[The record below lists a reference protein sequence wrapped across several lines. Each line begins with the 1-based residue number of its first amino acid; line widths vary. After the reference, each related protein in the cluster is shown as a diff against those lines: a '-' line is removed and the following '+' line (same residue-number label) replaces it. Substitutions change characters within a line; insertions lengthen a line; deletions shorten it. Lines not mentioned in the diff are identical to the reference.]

1 MKYVLIAKTNKY
13 GKLYYKKES
22 HEIYQMK
29 ERRNSR
35 RSMSDGSNIT
45 PPLFFAVLTINVIY
59 PWILKLL
66 SNVGAS
72 YPFVLFSV
80 VFVLF
85 LAGICYFENKKLN
98 RVMVRANKVD
108 IQRLEHSE
116 KKSLLRELEI
126 ATMTL
131 YLNVNRFLGV
141 LLFLVVL
148 PICIGVFYKFPSNL
162 RLIYISIN
170 ELAVYIYIVAF
181 TSQRR
186 REMIFRQI
194 KDSVEI

>member
-13 GKLYYKKES
+13 GNLYYKQES

-29 ERRNSR
+29 DKRNSR

-45 PPLFFAVLTINVIY
+45 PPLFFAVLMINIIY
-59 PWILKLL
+59 PWIWKLL
-66 SNVGAS
+66 SNAGAS

-85 LAGICYFENKKLN
+85 LAVICYFENKKLN
-98 RVMVRANKVD
+98 RIMVRANKVD
-108 IQRLEHSE
+108 IQTLEYNE
-116 KKSLLRELEI
+116 QQNLLRELEI
-126 ATMTL
+126 ATVTL

-141 LLFLVVL
+141 LLLLVVL
-148 PICIGVFYKFPSNL
+148 PLCIGFFYEFPSNL

-170 ELAVYIYIVAF
+170 ELAVYIYIAAF

-186 REMIFRQI
+186 RKMIFRQI
-194 KDSVEI
+194 KDSVNR